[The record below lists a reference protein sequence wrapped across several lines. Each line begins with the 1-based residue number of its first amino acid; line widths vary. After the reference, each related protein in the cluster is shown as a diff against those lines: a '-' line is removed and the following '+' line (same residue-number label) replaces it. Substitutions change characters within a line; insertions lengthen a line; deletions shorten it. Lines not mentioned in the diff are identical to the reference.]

1 MNKVTWPHFYP
12 YSMNQLDNEANHTWF
27 QLVINSNLFSYIHTP
42 EVMVTQLPGKY
53 SLSLRAVNKMQDK
66 ISSGRTRIV
75 LDGLS
80 LLASPRPDEINVVP
94 EAPN

>member
-1 MNKVTWPHFYP
+1 
-12 YSMNQLDNEANHTWF
+12 
-27 QLVINSNLFSYIHTP
+27 
-42 EVMVTQLPGKY
+42 MVTQLPGKY